1 MKKYVEINA
10 DTISVSTYNKSGQ
23 TGEELLI
30 EFFDAFDAIEGFEV
44 RTFDVS
50 LLYDD
55 DIRHA
60 LTLANEHGVDTVG
73 DMEHFLEL
81 CGIMPFEKEE

>member
-30 EFFDAFDAIEGFEV
+30 EFFDTIEGFEV

-60 LTLANEHGVDTVG
+60 LTLASEHGVDTVG

-81 CGIMPFEKEE
+81 YGIMPYEKEE

>member
-1 MKKYVEINA
+1 MKKYVEIKT
-10 DTISVSTYNKSGQ
+10 DTISVSVYNKSGQ
-23 TGEELLI
+23 TGEELII
-30 EFFDAFDAIEGFEV
+30 EFFDAVEGFQV

-60 LTLANEHGVDTVG
+60 LTLANEHGVDTVC